1 MLIRLP
7 WSPLQWIS
15 DQSGP
20 LAAASGLFWQH
31 LSLSLGTSPQP
42 RPLPHHPQLG
52 RSPLVLFIL
61 LFLRRIIGGEQLWLW
76 RGSSLKT
83 DLLSEQGAFWTC
95 DSEYRQRNYS
105 FRCSTATELW
115 KCKVDFSVKGYIN
128 QKLCFIIY
136 TTVEKVWGSERFYF
150 TFDFFINEYFY
161 SARLHQIVQI
171 SNKLYSF
178 HIFCE
183 NIKPYNC
190 FNIVTKI
197 FFLI

>member
-1 MLIRLP
+1 MI
-7 WSPLQWIS
+7 SPAVNLWPVRS
-15 DQSGP
+15 PCCCLWP
-20 LAAASGLFWQH
+20 LLTASI
-31 LSLSLGTSPQP
+31 
-42 RPLPHHPQLG
+42 PLPRYLSPASPPPTPPPAR

-115 KCKVDFSVKGYIN
+115 KCKVDFSVKGLH
-128 QKLCFIIY
+128 QPKMLCFIIY
-136 TTVEKVWGSERFYF
+136 TTVERKVWGSERLDF
-150 TFDFFINEYFY
+150 FFINEYFY

-190 FNIVTKI
+190 FQHCY
-197 FFLI
+197 